1 MTNATQW
8 PYLKMAWNLEG
19 CPNQVCQRKKEF
31 KTFFCHWSSTQGTL
45 VIQVDTWPNAWC
57 APKCNLCGFKWV
69 DSYAGLADTALVT
82 PGSS

>member
-19 CPNQVCQRKKEF
+19 CPKSSVSEKEGIQDI
-31 KTFFCHWSSTQGTL
+31 FCHWSSTQGTL

-57 APKCNLCGFKWV
+57 AAKCNLCGFKWV